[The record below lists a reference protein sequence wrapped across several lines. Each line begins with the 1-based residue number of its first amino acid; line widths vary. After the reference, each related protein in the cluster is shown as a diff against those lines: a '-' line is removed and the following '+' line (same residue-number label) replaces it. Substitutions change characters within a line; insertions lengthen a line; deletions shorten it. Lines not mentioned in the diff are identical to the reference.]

1 VGRAPNPIPSY
12 LRHRQSGKARIIV
25 RDHAGA
31 AREILLPGAYNSKE
45 SREEYHR
52 LCGLLR
58 ANGGRLPATKAGTVD
73 LTVSELVLRY
83 MDEHATVY
91 YVDPDTKQDTTE
103 VECLR
108 SALRPLKRLFG
119 ELAVAEFDSL
129 KLEALQ
135 AAMASGAWL
144 TEEEAQ
150 DRRAL
155 KKPVGMARTTVNRHI
170 DRVKRLFRWG
180 CAKKLVPADNLVNLG
195 TVPSLKQGRCA
206 ARETRAV
213 TPVDPEVV
221 KKTLPHL
228 PPVPAD
234 MVRLLLL
241 SGARVGELCR
251 LRGGDLD
258 RSGPVWLYRVPR
270 HKNRHRGHTRTIAFG
285 PKAQLVLARYLKDD
299 PGAYLF
305 SPAEQALQ
313 RRERMRKDR
322 KTPVPPR
329 QRHRGKEHPE
339 RKPGACYT
347 PGAVNCAVRR
357 ACRRAGVA
365 VWHTHQL
372 RHTASLQIMREY
384 GVEAARSVL
393 GHQSLDMTLHYSGI
407 DVEQATKVAA
417 TFG

>member
-25 RDHAGA
+25 RDHVGA

-45 SREEYHR
+45 SLEEYHR

-58 ANGGRLPATKAGTVD
+58 ANGGRLPATKCGTVD

-83 MDEHATVY
+83 MDEHVTVY
-91 YVDPDTKQDTTE
+91 YVDPDTKQETTE

-108 SALRPLKRLFG
+108 GSFRPLKRLFG
-119 ELAVAEFDSL
+119 EMAVVEFDSL

-135 AAMASGAWL
+135 AAMASGTWL

-150 DRRAL
+150 DRRVL

-180 CAKKLVPADNLVNLG
+180 CAKKLVPADNLVNLE

-206 ARETRAV
+206 ARETKAV
-213 TPVDPEVV
+213 TPIDPEVV
-221 KKTLPHL
+221 TKTLPHL

-270 HKNRHRGHTRTIAFG
+270 HKNRYRGHTRTVAFG

-305 SPAEQALQ
+305 SPAEQALL

-322 KTPVPPR
+322 KTPVQPSQKDRRRKNP
-329 QRHRGKEHPE
+329 K
-339 RKPGACYT
+339 RKPGAAYN
-347 PGAVNCAVRR
+347 PQAVGHAITR
-357 ACRRAGVA
+357 ACKKAGVPH
-365 VWHTHQL
+365 WHVHQL
-372 RHTASLQIMREY
+372 RHTAALLVMREY

-393 GHQSLDMTLHYSGI
+393 GHKTLNMTLHYSGI
-407 DVEQATKVAA
+407 DLERAKEVAA
-417 TFG
+417 RIG